1 MITKIALFFLVPFF
15 GEWAQAQTQY
25 KPTDAGSTVKFRIK
39 NLGIGV
45 DGSFTGLLG
54 DIRFDPTRP
63 TDADFE
69 VSVDAATVN
78 TDNNM
83 RDDHLR
89 RSDYFDAKAY
99 PQIRLSSTKIRP
111 SNKANAFFLYGKLTI
126 KGHTKD
132 IAFPFTATPSGKG
145 WLFDGSFI
153 INRRDFDVGGA
164 SIISDK
170 LEVSLH
176 VVAN

>member
-1 MITKIALFFLVPFF
+1 MIKKFVLLFLVPFS
-15 GEWAQAQTQY
+15 GNWVRAQY
-25 KPTDAGSTVKFRIK
+25 KPVDAGSSVTFKIK

-45 DGSFTGLLG
+45 NGSFTGLQG
-54 DIRFDPTRP
+54 DIRFDPTRLA
-63 TDADFE
+63 DASFE

-89 RSDYFDAKAY
+89 RTDYFDVKTY

-111 SNKANAFFLYGKLTI
+111 SNKANAFFLYGRLTI
-126 KGHTKD
+126 KNQTKD
-132 IAFPFTATPSGKG
+132 ISFPFTATSSGKG
-145 WLFDGSFI
+145 WIFDGTFI
-153 INRRDFDVGGA
+153 INRRDFDVGSA